1 MIALLRGRLFE
12 KHPTRVIVETGG
24 VGYEV
29 HVPLSSF
36 ASIGDVGSDVTLR
49 VHTHVRE
56 DALQLFGFTTA
67 LEQTLFERLVS
78 VSGIGPRLAL
88 AVLSGSAPQ
97 DLVRAVSAGD
107 AARLVAI
114 PGIGRKTADRIVLEL
129 RDKMAS
135 IEQAG
140 EGAASGDGLRADL
153 VSALVNLGY
162 HRPAAEKAVET
173 ALSASGGEFDAALRQ
188 ALDSDARCDDDPRP
202 RPSPSWSMSD
212 RIVAQRAS
220 TRSHEAGPA
229 PHARRHIGQH
239 RPERTCRRDAAR
251 NRGEAP
257 TTRCYGRPGS
267 AR

>member
-29 HVPLSSF
+29 HMPLSSF

-56 DALQLFGFTTA
+56 DALQLFGFMTA

-88 AVLSGSAPQ
+88 AVLSGIAPQ
-97 DLVRAVSAGD
+97 DLVRAVSGGD

-162 HRPAAEKAVET
+162 HRPAAEKAVEA
-173 ALSASGGEFDAALRQ
+173 ALSASGGQFDAALRQ
-188 ALDSDARCDDDPRP
+188 ALDSL
-202 RPSPSWSMSD
+202 
-212 RIVAQRAS
+212 
-220 TRSHEAGPA
+220 TRGG
-229 PHARRHIGQH
+229 RR
-239 RPERTCRRDAAR
+239 
-251 NRGEAP
+251 
-257 TTRCYGRPGS
+257 
-267 AR
+267 